1 MARSKSEIHAT
12 RKGPGSRRLAEQNPA
27 QLREYTVWVQR
38 RDDHPAL
45 APLFDAV
52 AEAPDDDGPRHVL
65 ADALLERGDARG
77 EFISLQLLRARG
89 QSTPKQESRELVLLE
104 NHWRRWFIEVPGVG
118 LGVTSALT
126 SFHHFNRGF
135 LRSCVLTPCGVGVD
149 SPSWRMVER
158 IDLSAADRGD
168 AGELAA
174 PALTRLAVLTGLDAA
189 CLQVVLSGPEKPAL
203 RELGFAGPWLQ
214 ADRGRQEQRQ
224 VLALTRFPGLRVLR
238 LSPGARPF
246 RHRADGLAWLFESPL
261 PRQLERLVL
270 WTELPFDVAGT
281 QALLEKHRLD
291 RLRLEL
297 ANTGVT
303 LTLEGNELT
312 VRFENESWLEQRA
325 QSMRNL
331 APHFA
336 PFPYRRF
343 RVLVGEHRATKEQ
356 LARLGDVF
364 VAHAG

>member
-1 MARSKSEIHAT
+1 M
-12 RKGPGSRRLAEQNPA
+12 
-27 QLREYTVWVQR
+27 QR
-38 RDDHPAL
+38 RDDDPAL
-45 APLFDAV
+45 VPLFDAV

-65 ADALLERGDARG
+65 ADALLERGDPRG
-77 EFISLQLLRARG
+77 EFISLQLLRAQG
-89 QSTPKQESRELVLLE
+89 TSTPKQQAREKRLE
-104 NHWRRWFIEVPGVG
+104 EDHWRRWFSEVPGVG
-118 LGVTSALT
+118 VAPTALT
-126 SFHHFNRGF
+126 PVNDFHRGF
-135 LRSCVLTPCGVGVD
+135 LRSCVLAPCGAGVD
-149 SPSWRMVER
+149 SPAWRMVER
-158 IDLSAADRGD
+158 IDVSTVGLGEGR
-168 AGELAA
+168 ELAA

-214 ADRGRQEQRQ
+214 GDRGRKDQRQ

-238 LSPGARPF
+238 LAPGARPF

-281 QALLEKHRLD
+281 QALLQKYRLD
-291 RLRLEL
+291 RLELEL
-297 ANTGVT
+297 ANAGVT
-303 LTLEGNELT
+303 LTLQGDELT
-312 VRFENESWLEQRA
+312 VRFENESWLGLRA

-343 RVLVGEHRATKEQ
+343 RVLVGEQRATKEQ
-356 LARLGDVF
+356 LATLGDVF
-364 VAHAG
+364 VAHAS